1 MNGERQA
8 ALARKRQQRE
18 PPNIKEA
25 LCCEEE
31 AMDVRLTSEEGGV
44 LMEIL
49 EERDRVLRE
58 KIAHSRKA
66 APKKALKEAETRLET
81 IIKKIEMERTDEE
94 IFSDLWW

>member
-1 MNGERQA
+1 
-8 ALARKRQQRE
+8 
-18 PPNIKEA
+18 
-25 LCCEEE
+25 
-31 AMDVRLTSEEGGV
+31 MDVKLTSEEGGV

-66 APKKALKEAETRLET
+66 APKQALKEEENRLET
-81 IIKKIEMERTDEE
+81 IITKIEMERTGEE